1 MRHGNRLRGLKDGV
15 SYVIAADEAMD
26 ARPLLELLG
35 RELGILR
42 LLVEGAV
49 M

>member
-1 MRHGNRLRGLKDGV
+1 
-15 SYVIAADEAMD
+15 MD